1 MTNISQLDLLRKFN
15 EKEANYNSEMTKIYG
30 HRYTE
35 YKEKYNDQDQVPR
48 PKHWSGWNLNPIEIE
63 FWLDGKDRIHERL
76 CYIKKNNN
84 KWEKNLLSP

>member
-35 YKEKYNDQDQVPR
+35 YMVIGIQNIRKNIIYCMNSNK
-48 PKHWSGWNLNPIEIE
+48 S
-63 FWLDGKDRIHERL
+63 RIFHH
-76 CYIKKNNN
+76 I
-84 KWEKNLLSP
+84 